1 MRASHNRIT
10 VRNED
15 DNIVITSN
23 DENVQQVFF
32 GWADDGKHFA
42 LYGGDVP
49 GNAHNRTWKWV
60 LTKAL
65 CEELI
70 ANIAVNTPESDEE
83 EAANSTVTKV
93 LTAHLKGE
101 TLELDEF
108 TRAYLTA
115 AFWTGDSTYF
125 DEETQQ
131 MEHTETPL
139 EELYTVEDIHP
150 DCLKKV
156 QEDCAKFQSENQ
168 EDLALAY
175 SLYRTR
181 DGYTGAALAGHDF
194 WLTRNGHG
202 TGFWDRDDLE
212 DSGVGDRLAEACKK
226 YNEVNASDDAAIG
239 VVYIE

>member
-32 GWADDGKHFA
+32 GWADDGKHAA
-42 LYGGDVP
+42 LYGRDVP
-49 GNAHNRTWKWV
+49 GDAPNRTWKWV

-70 ANIAVNTPESDEE
+70 ANIAVNTPESDGE

-108 TRAYLTA
+108 TRAYITA
-115 AFWTGDSTYF
+115 AFWTSDGSYF

-131 MEHTETPL
+131 HESTNTPL

-202 TGFWDRDDLE
+202 VGFWARTELE
-212 DSGVGDRLAEACKK
+212 EGGVGERLTEVCKK
-226 YNEVNASDDAAIG
+226 YKEVNASDDVEIG